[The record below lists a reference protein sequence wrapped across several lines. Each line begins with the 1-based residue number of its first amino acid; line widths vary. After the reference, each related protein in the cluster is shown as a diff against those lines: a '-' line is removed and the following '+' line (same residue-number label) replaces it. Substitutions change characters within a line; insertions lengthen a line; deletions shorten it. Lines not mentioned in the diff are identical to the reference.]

1 MWLRADTARVSTS
14 LSPVAAPAARPGV
27 DTLPWVQDRRRSP
40 IRDAAAPLLL
50 PALRRLAHEPPTWH
64 RPGELDKGRATQ
76 RRLAH
81 IASWHRLHD
90 PHPDDALTWLPHV
103 APVLRGVG
111 LTPSRVAEVLVS
123 CRLAGSKRV
132 PDDDLLTCAHV
143 SVFEV
148 IDSLDMPLLVRD
160 GGWTPQDLLTWSQ
173 QFPAG
178 HLAACEGLRL
188 SHAGLREQLRAGT
201 APSVEQVT
209 LMAAMRGPVPG
220 IPAPVD

>member
-1 MWLRADTARVSTS
+1 MV
-14 LSPVAAPAARPGV
+14 
-27 DTLPWVQDRRRSP
+27 
-40 IRDAAAPLLL
+40 L

-90 PHPDDALTWLPHV
+90 PNPDDALTWLPHV
-103 APVLRGVG
+103 APVLAGVG
-111 LTPSRVAEVLVS
+111 LRPSRVAEALVS
-123 CRLAGSKRV
+123 CRLAGSKRAT
-132 PDDDLLTCAHV
+132 DDDLLTCAHL

-148 IDSLDMPLLVRD
+148 IDPVDMLLLVRD

-173 QFPAG
+173 QFPAE
-178 HLAACEGLRL
+178 HLSACEDLRL
-188 SHAGLREQLRAGT
+188 SYAGLREQLRAGT

-209 LMAAMRGPVPG
+209 LMTAMRGPVPG
-220 IPAPVD
+220 IAAAPVA